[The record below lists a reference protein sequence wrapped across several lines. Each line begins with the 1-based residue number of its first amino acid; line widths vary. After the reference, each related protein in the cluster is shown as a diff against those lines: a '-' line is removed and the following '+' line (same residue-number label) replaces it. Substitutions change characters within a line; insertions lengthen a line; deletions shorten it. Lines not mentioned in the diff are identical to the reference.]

1 VIDQLREIS
10 DYCRLEIPAAHR
22 RKIGVIGAGGIVAAA
37 HLPAYDLAGL
47 PVHGI
52 TDLNLDRARELAE
65 KHRIGRVYE
74 SYEQLLADPEIE
86 VVDIAVPASE
96 QPKILLA
103 ALAAG
108 KHVLAQKPLATS
120 VEAAEELLTAANA
133 SGLVV
138 GVNQQLRFDEGMAAA
153 HRMVELGL
161 IGEVTNFN
169 ITVNLDTPWELWD
182 WAQAMPRLEIM
193 VHSIHY
199 HDVVRWFMGEPESVY
214 AIAGRTPGQSPV
226 GETRTISSYRFKNG
240 SSALVHANHV
250 NRGGDNLAEFRI
262 DGSDGSIRG
271 TLGLLYDYPDG
282 RVDTLEI
289 NSRVMPTDGWMPY
302 PVTTRWIPHA
312 FIGTMG
318 SVLAAV
324 SEGTEVRSSL
334 ADNVNTIKLVDALYR
349 SVETNQVASY

>member
-52 TDLNLDRARELAE
+52 TDLNLDKARELAE
-65 KHRIGRVYE
+65 KHKIGRVYE

-133 SGLVV
+133 GGLVV
-138 GVNQQLRFDEGMAAA
+138 GVNQQLRFETVQDLVGFLVRTAMFDHPYASVRIKRVNPSVGSSSCTPSTTNVFE
-153 HRMVELGL
+153 RT
-161 IGEVTNFN
+161 VTCVPCC
-169 ITVNLDTPWELWD
+169 TGAT
-182 WAQAMPRLEIM
+182 RLE
-193 VHSIHY
+193 
-199 HDVVRWFMGEPESVY
+199 R
-214 AIAGRTPGQSPV
+214 PV
-226 GETRTISSYRFKNG
+226 
-240 SSALVHANHV
+240 
-250 NRGGDNLAEFRI
+250 
-262 DGSDGSIRG
+262 
-271 TLGLLYDYPDG
+271 
-282 RVDTLEI
+282 
-289 NSRVMPTDGWMPY
+289 
-302 PVTTRWIPHA
+302 
-312 FIGTMG
+312 
-318 SVLAAV
+318 
-324 SEGTEVRSSL
+324 
-334 ADNVNTIKLVDALYR
+334 
-349 SVETNQVASY
+349 